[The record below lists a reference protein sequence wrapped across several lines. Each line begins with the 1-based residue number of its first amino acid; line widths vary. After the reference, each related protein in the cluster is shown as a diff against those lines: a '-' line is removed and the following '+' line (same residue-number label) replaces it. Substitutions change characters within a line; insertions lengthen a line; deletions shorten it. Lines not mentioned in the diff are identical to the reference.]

1 MAADFVSCDS
11 ANQLQGGR
19 DFLRGSQS
27 GRLPGSPWF
36 PARVVVAAERLRE
49 EVRGAMTSASTKV
62 RPPSRTALPG
72 GHGRVGPLPG
82 SRLVRAGRGAG
93 GSEAGV
99 GRRAAGPP

>member
-1 MAADFVSCDS
+1 MTGEKSDFGQSAARR
-11 ANQLQGGR
+11 AGLPAR
-19 DFLRGSQS
+19 EPS
-27 GRLPGSPWF
+27 GRPPGSPWF

-72 GHGRVGPLPG
+72 GHGRVGPLPS

-93 GSEAGV
+93 GSEAGL